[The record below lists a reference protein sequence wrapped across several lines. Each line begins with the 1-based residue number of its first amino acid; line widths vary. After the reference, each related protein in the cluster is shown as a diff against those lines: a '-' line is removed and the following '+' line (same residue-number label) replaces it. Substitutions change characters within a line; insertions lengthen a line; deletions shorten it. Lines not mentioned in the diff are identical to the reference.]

1 MHENRASGYLLG
13 MVEPTL
19 ANPPAAMSRED
30 EARCPDVRE
39 TRLSLIAIAACVGC
53 LDLIVKVL
61 KPTEADFYHRRT
73 YSELILILAISGAA
87 VYFVPLA
94 RSRLVAAGIGL
105 MVGGGIGNALSIAVF
120 PLGVPNPFFLAHDG
134 WAIAFNLADV
144 CVGIGFVLMAA
155 GVIGLSVRRRH
166 ELRSAVER

>member
-1 MHENRASGYLLG
+1 
-13 MVEPTL
+13 MVERTID
-19 ANPPAAMSRED
+19 NSAATGSWEI
-30 EARCPDVRE
+30 EARRIGAHE
-39 TRLSLIAIAACVGC
+39 TRLMLIAIAACVGC

-155 GVIGLSVRRRH
+155 GVIGLSVRRRP
-166 ELRSAVER
+166 ELRGAVER

>member
-1 MHENRASGYLLG
+1 
-13 MVEPTL
+13 MVERTID
-19 ANPPAAMSRED
+19 NSAATGSWEI
-30 EARCPDVRE
+30 EARRIGAHE
-39 TRLSLIAIAACVGC
+39 TRLMLIAIAACVGC